1 MREHS
6 TKTTLVFLPADG
18 EASWSLLSSLVSVL
32 SGGTVQ
38 PENTYPCILK
48 VAGQKAKKVS

>member
-1 MREHS
+1 MREDG

-18 EASWSLLSSLVSVL
+18 EASWSLLPSSVSLL

-38 PENTYPCILK
+38 PENTYSRIVK
-48 VAGQKAKKVS
+48 VTGQV

>member
-18 EASWSLLSSLVSVL
+18 EASWSLLSSLVSIL
-32 SGGTVQ
+32 SGSTLQ
-38 PENTYPCILK
+38 PENIYPCILK
-48 VAGQKAKKVS
+48 VAGQKAKKVT